1 MGDCI
6 GFSSLNF
13 MYLFLPICLLLYFIL
28 HGIKARN
35 YLLLAMSLLFYAW
48 GEPKWIILMIVTTLI
63 DYGAGLL
70 VDQYR
75 GQKLAKW
82 ALAGSVV
89 ITLSFLAVFKYLG
102 FFNQNL
108 NQIFGAELPTQIFNL
123 PIGISFYTFQA
134 ITYVVDVY
142 RGKAQVQR
150 SYANLLLYVALF
162 PQLIAGPIVRYTD
175 IAAQLENRE
184 MTLPGFSKGITR
196 FVTGLGKKVLLA
208 NIAGQVA
215 TSLIGG
221 DLSKA
226 SVLGAWLGIF
236 AYTFQIY
243 FDFSGYSDMAIGL
256 GHMFGFTYV
265 ENFNYPYISKSITE
279 FWRRWHISLSTFFR
293 DYVYIPLGGNR
304 RHQLRNMFI
313 VWALTG
319 LWHGASWNF
328 VLWGLYYFVFLAIE
342 KLFLGKFLEK
352 LPAVVGHAYALFI
365 IVVGWV
371 FFYFDD
377 VSRLGQMLK
386 LMFGFSG
393 QAGVLP
399 TDTVLLK
406 NHLVFFLVAII
417 ACIPVSKLVKALLI
431 RFSRKGPVQ
440 ESLAGAAGILY
451 DVALLF
457 FSTAA
462 LVGASYNPF
471 LYFRF

>member
-1 MGDCI
+1 
-6 GFSSLNF
+6 

-35 YLLLAMSLLFYAW
+35 YLLLVMSLLFYAW

-377 VSRLGQMLK
+377 VSRLGQMLR

>member
-1 MGDCI
+1 
-6 GFSSLNF
+6 

-35 YLLLAMSLLFYAW
+35 YLLLVMSLLFYAW

-221 DLSKA
+221 DLSKV

>member
-1 MGDCI
+1 
-6 GFSSLNF
+6 

-35 YLLLAMSLLFYAW
+35 YLLLVMSLLFYAW

-221 DLSKA
+221 DLSKS

>member
-1 MGDCI
+1 
-6 GFSSLNF
+6 
-13 MYLFLPICLLLYFIL
+13 MYLFLPVCLLLYFIL
-28 HGIKARN
+28 RGIKARN
-35 YLLLAMSLLFYAW
+35 DLLLAMSLLFYAW
-48 GEPKWIILMIVTTLI
+48 GEPKWIVLMIVTTLV

-70 VDQYR
+70 VDKYR
-75 GQKLAKW
+75 GQKQAKW

-89 ITLSFLAVFKYLG
+89 ITLSFLAIFKYLG

-108 NQIFGAELPTQIFNL
+108 NSIFGAELPTQIFNL

-142 RGKAQVQR
+142 RGKARVQR
-150 SYANLLLYVALF
+150 SYANLLLYVSLF

-175 IAAQLENRE
+175 IAEQLESRE
-184 MTLPGFSKGITR
+184 TTVEGFARGITR

-208 NIAGQVA
+208 NIAGQIA

-265 ENFNYPYISKSITE
+265 ENFNYPYISRSITE

-342 KLFLGKFLEK
+342 KLFLGKYLEK
-352 LPAVVGHAYALFI
+352 LPAVVGHVYALFI
-365 IVVGWV
+365 VVVGWV

-393 QAGVLP
+393 QAGMMP
-399 TDTVLLK
+399 TDTILLK
-406 NHLVFFLVAII
+406 NHLVFFIVAII

-431 RFSRKGPVQ
+431 RFSRRGTVQ
-440 ESLAGAAGILY
+440 EAVAGAVGIVY

>member
-1 MGDCI
+1 LV
-6 GFSSLNF
+6 FSSLNF

-35 YLLLAMSLLFYAW
+35 YLLLVMSLLFYAW

-208 NIAGQVA
+208 NIAGQIA

-342 KLFLGKFLEK
+342 KLFLGKFLKK